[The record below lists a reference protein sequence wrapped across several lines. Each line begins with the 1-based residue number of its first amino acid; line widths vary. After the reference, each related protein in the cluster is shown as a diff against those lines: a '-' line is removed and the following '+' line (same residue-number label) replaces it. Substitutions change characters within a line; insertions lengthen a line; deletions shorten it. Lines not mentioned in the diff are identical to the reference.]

1 MDTNELKEKL
11 FYLLLDSRLLGISQ
25 SQRLANALSAID
37 ELKSLSPEKKL
48 SAFLHNA
55 TDILD
60 NPQS

>member
-55 TDILD
+55 ADILD
-60 NPQS
+60 NP